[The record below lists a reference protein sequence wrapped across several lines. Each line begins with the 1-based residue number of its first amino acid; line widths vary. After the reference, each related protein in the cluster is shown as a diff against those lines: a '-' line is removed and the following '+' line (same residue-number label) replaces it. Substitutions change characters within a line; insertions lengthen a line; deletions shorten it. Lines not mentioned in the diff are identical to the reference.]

1 MSGRRIS
8 RVIRS
13 RIAVLLSAQHPRN
26 ERAPKTEDG
35 LLGSLYPG
43 LPEAF
48 GKALK
53 YRIYPVRNTSSKKTT
68 LFLWIRRRDQDIN
81 STTVNDKANAGRMKV
96 HLSLLAKRKETRETP
111 FTSQT
116 RKLSV
121 SRFYVY
127 ERLDH
132 FVRVLEIRITFKKSL
147 FSSMMIGIELR
158 SRTSQ

>member
-1 MSGRRIS
+1 MSIHFDKRLDGVPTMKDS
-8 RVIRS
+8 F
-13 RIAVLLSAQHPRN
+13 
-26 ERAPKTEDG
+26 APHRKVVG
-35 LLGSLYPG
+35 VCMCVC
-43 LPEAF
+43 
-48 GKALK
+48 
-53 YRIYPVRNTSSKKTT
+53 I
-68 LFLWIRRRDQDIN
+68 FL
-81 STTVNDKANAGRMKV
+81 V
-96 HLSLLAKRKETRETP
+96 SLLAKRKETRETP